1 MLDSKLIPAAS
12 LASVAGAALDSGV
25 IPGPRSGRPPDFVLL
40 VLAHGLQGERLVGY
54 FKTEVD
60 LVAWRGKTGGP
71 VQVGGY
77 ASREDPVL
85 LDIVARF
92 VAGEALPIK
101 RRTAQ

>member
-1 MLDSKLIPAAS
+1 MTSRDLGRSWSLSPVGALQVCGVFSRPA
-12 LASVAGAALDSGV
+12 G
-25 IPGPRSGRPPDFVLL
+25 FVLL

-60 LVAWRGKTGGP
+60 LTAWRDKTRGP

-77 ASREDPVL
+77 ASMEDPVL
-85 LDIVARF
+85 VDIVARF
-92 VAGEALPIK
+92 KAGEALPIR